1 MLGTE
6 KTKHTGYIAGITAK
20 PYMNSSIMV
29 VVRLRPVYDGS
40 PKATKI
46 SSEHVAEIRYALKS
60 HRKLP
65 THYVEEVEEC
75 WSGPGARANQPTNK
89 QTERREKKRKRR
101 FMRKGV
107 GGEND
112 GLHS

>member
-20 PYMNSSIMV
+20 PYMNSSIIV

-75 WSGPGARANQPTNK
+75 WSEPGARARTNQPTNK
-89 QTERREKKRKRR
+89 QTEREKRKRS

-107 GGEND
+107 GGD
-112 GLHS
+112 KRRPT